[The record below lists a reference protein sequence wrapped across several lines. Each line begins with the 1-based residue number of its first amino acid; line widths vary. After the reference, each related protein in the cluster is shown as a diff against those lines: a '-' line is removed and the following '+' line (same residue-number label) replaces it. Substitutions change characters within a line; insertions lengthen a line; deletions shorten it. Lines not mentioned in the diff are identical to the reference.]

1 MDWDLSERLSVG
13 EHDGISDWLALWILN
28 SSGSRADCK
37 VPCRSVRRERSSLQ
51 RRA

>member
-28 SSGSRADCK
+28 SSGSRVFVKSIAE
-37 VPCRSVRRERSSLQ
+37 VPVASTVAFERSV
-51 RRA
+51 